1 MSINQ
6 YLFSCDIISDTHAN
20 LFKTDFTNCNHNK
33 SRHYLGE

>member
-20 LFKTDFTNCNHNK
+20 LLKIDFTNCNHNK